1 VQAARIC
8 ASPVCC
14 APPKEEV
21 TMQVVIL
28 AGGRGTRLAEETH
41 AIPKPMVA
49 IGGRPILWH
58 IMRHYASYGHKDF
71 VVACGYKGYVIK
83 EYFAN
88 YRVHESDFT
97 VDLGAGARTVLTPHN
112 EDWRVTLVDTGD
124 ATMTGGR
131 LRRLAPLLDSTF
143 LLTYGDGVADV
154 DLEAL
159 VTHHRRHD
167 VLATVTAVHP
177 PPRFGALEISDGLV
191 TRFREKPIDGQDRI
205 NGGFFVVE
213 PPVLDL
219 LTGDDCTF
227 EAEPLAT
234 LAARSQLSAYGHDGF
249 WMPMDTLRDRDELN
263 RLWAAGQAPWA
274 PA

>member
-1 VQAARIC
+1 M
-8 ASPVCC
+8 
-14 APPKEEV
+14 
-21 TMQVVIL
+21 MQVVIL
-28 AGGRGTRLAEETH
+28 AGGRGTRLSEETH

-58 IMRHYASYGHKDF
+58 IMRHYASFGHKDF

-83 EYFAN
+83 EFFAN
-88 YRVHESDFT
+88 YRVHASDFT
-97 VDLGAGARTVLTPHN
+97 VDLATGGQTVLSSHA
-112 EDWRVTLVDTGD
+112 EDWRVTLVDTGE

-131 LRRLAPLLDSTF
+131 LRRLAPMLDSTF

-154 DLEAL
+154 DLDAL
-159 VTHHRRHD
+159 VAHHRQQD
-167 VLATVTAVHP
+167 ALATVTAVHP
-177 PPRFGALEISDGLV
+177 APRFGALEIADGMV
-191 TRFREKPIDGQDRI
+191 TRFREKPVESQDRI
-205 NGGFFVVE
+205 NGGFFVLE
-213 PPVLDL
+213 PAVLDL

-234 LAARSQLSAYGHDGF
+234 LATRGQLSAYGHDGF

-263 RLWAAGQAPWA
+263 RLWDGGAAPWA

>member
-1 VQAARIC
+1 M
-8 ASPVCC
+8 
-14 APPKEEV
+14 
-21 TMQVVIL
+21 MQVVIL

-41 AIPKPMVA
+41 AIPKPMVG

-58 IMRHYASYGHKDF
+58 IMRHYAAHGHKDF
-71 VVACGYKGYVIK
+71 IVACGYKGYVIK

-97 VDLGAGARTVLTPHN
+97 VALSSGSRSVLTAHN
-112 EDWRVTLVDTGD
+112 DDWNVTLVDTGD

-131 LRRLAPLLDSTF
+131 LRRLAPLLESTF

-159 VTHHRRHD
+159 LAHHREHD
-167 VLATVTAVHP
+167 TLATVTAVHP
-177 PPRFGALEISDGLV
+177 PPRFGALEINDGRV
-191 TRFREKPIDGQDRI
+191 TRFREKPMEGQDRI
-205 NGGFFVVE
+205 NGGFFVME

-219 LTGDDCTF
+219 LTGDECVL

-234 LAARSQLSAYGHDGF
+234 LAARGQLSAYEHDGF

-263 RLWAAGQAPWA
+263 RLWARGDAPWA

>member
-1 VQAARIC
+1 
-8 ASPVCC
+8 
-14 APPKEEV
+14 
-21 TMQVVIL
+21 MQVVIL

-58 IMRHYASYGHKDF
+58 IMRHYASYGHRDF

-88 YRVHESDFT
+88 YQVHESDFT
-97 VDLGAGARTVLTPHN
+97 VDLADGRRTVLTSHT

-131 LRRLAPLLDSTF
+131 LRRLAPLLDSSF
-143 LLTYGDGVADV
+143 LLTYGDGVSDV
-154 DLEAL
+154 DLGDL
-159 VTHHRRHD
+159 VAHHRQHG
-167 VLATVTAVHP
+167 VAATVTAVHP
-177 PPRFGALEISDGLV
+177 PPRFGSLEIADGLV
-191 TRFREKPIDGQDRI
+191 TRFREKPVESHDRI
-205 NGGFFVVE
+205 NGGFFVLE
-213 PPVLDL
+213 RSVLDL
-219 LTGDDCTF
+219 LTGDECTL

-234 LAARSQLSAYGHDGF
+234 LAAGRQLSAYAHDGF
-249 WMPMDTLRDRDELN
+249 WMPMDTLRDRDELD
-263 RLWAAGQAPWA
+263 RLWALGSAPWA